1 MSTEMNPAAPHHLP
15 MFITAPGQTD
25 WLFNAVTVVVI
36 VAVIGLG
43 VLYFRL
49 HSLPEHLA
57 HRTTKIQYEL
67 VAVLGLLSLFTHNH
81 IYWVAGLLLAF
92 IQLPDFTSPLTS
104 IAGSVEKIA
113 DSERRSPET
122 KAVPS
127 HPPAH
132 TEQAPQRHA
141 DIAKAAD
148 HV

>member
-1 MSTEMNPAAPHHLP
+1 MSTDMNPAAPHHLP
-15 MFITAPGQTD
+15 MFITAPGQSD
-25 WLFNAVTVVVI
+25 WLFNVVTVVVI
-36 VAVIGLG
+36 VAVVGLG

-49 HSLPEHLA
+49 HSLPEHIA

-81 IYWVAGLLLAF
+81 VYWVAGLLLAF

-104 IAGSVEKIA
+104 IAGSVAKIA
-113 DSERRSPET
+113 GSETRPPEI

-132 TEQAPQRHA
+132 TEQASQQHA
-141 DIAKAAD
+141 DIAKVAD

>member
-113 DSERRSPET
+113 NSERRSPDN

-132 TEQAPQRHA
+132 TGQASQQHA
-141 DIAKAAD
+141 DIAKVAD